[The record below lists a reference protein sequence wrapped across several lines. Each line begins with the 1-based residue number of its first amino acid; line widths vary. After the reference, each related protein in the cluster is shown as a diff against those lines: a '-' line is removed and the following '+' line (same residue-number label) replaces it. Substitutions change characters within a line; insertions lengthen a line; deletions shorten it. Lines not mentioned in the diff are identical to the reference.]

1 MCLDA
6 PRTRR
11 SPNKERGNPLT
22 LEVPDSVTLT
32 DGSSA
37 RVVRVIASVVDAH
50 LVQVVYTVEKDSG
63 AWSDVS
69 RDDVRNHDSLR
80 KVP

>member
-6 PRTRR
+6 RTT
-11 SPNKERGNPLT
+11 PAKKEENPLT
-22 LEVPDSVTLT
+22 LEVPDSLILT

-37 RVVRVIASVVDAH
+37 RVVRIIANVIDAKLVD
-50 LVQVVYTVEKDSG
+50 VVYTVEKDSG

-69 RDDVRNHDSLR
+69 RDEVRNEDSLR

>member
-6 PRTRR
+6 RTTLAM
-11 SPNKERGNPLT
+11 KEENPLT

-37 RVVRVIASVVDAH
+37 RVVRIIANVIDAKLVD
-50 LVQVVYTVEKDSG
+50 VVYTVEKDSG

-69 RDDVRNHDSLR
+69 RDDVGNKDSLR